1 MPYLTLLWDKNYK
14 ILKNHYLNKYK
25 SKDNSLNNSLI
36 NFNPVIH
43 TVWNMPHTL
52 QSYEMFRWGFW
63 IQTILSYH
71 RRCSDGQEEGVRSS
85 WGVKSQGSL
94 VPIPFDKWP
103 HPQQRPGQRE
113 THVRPILVR
122 YDAIARINSTIHWCQ
137 HVWELRKDIHPK
149 LIIQLKSWA
158 ILFMQNSSSN
168 SNLVQFYS
176 SKTHHPTQILCNFI
190 HTKHILLIAQLFCN
204 FAQSTTVSLPCYVQ
218 NFKMIR

>member
-25 SKDNSLNNSLI
+25 SKDNSLHNSLI

-71 RRCSDGQEEGVRSS
+71 RRCSDGREEGVRSS

-122 YDAIARINSTIHWCQ
+122 YDAIARINSSIHWCQ
-137 HVWELRKDIHPK
+137 HVWEIAKRYSSKTHHQTQIVSNFIHAK
-149 LIIQLKSWA
+149 LIIQLKSCA
-158 ILFMQNSSSN
+158 ILFIQNSSSD

-176 SKTHHPTQILCNFI
+176 YKTHPFNCPVIL
-190 HTKHILLIAQLFCN
+190 
-204 FAQSTTVSLPCYVQ
+204 
-218 NFKMIR
+218 